1 MWFKAILAGVA
12 LLACGAAV
20 AEEAPLSTSGLSRW
34 KLTLPVDV
42 NGDGKADEVTSL
54 WGYRNSPWFHATPD
68 GIVFRAH
75 AGGARTSGNTAY
87 ARSELREMDEA
98 GRLAAWDCLQD
109 KRSLTLEQTLLAST
123 TAKPEVTIGQIH
135 DAKNDNLMLKYIG
148 PAKANGRSDTGRI
161 ELQWS
166 DSAQRDILDKAYALG
181 QPMQVR
187 IAADQGTLRVIYR
200 NLASGLEKR
209 VSAQLDVAS
218 IVGACYFK
226 AGVYIQACSRIDSD
240 GKPNVACAKKAWA
253 DARYDAPE
261 AYAELLVRRIDLK

>member
-1 MWFKAILAGVA
+1 MVSRAILAGAA
-12 LLACGAAV
+12 LLVCCVAV
-20 AEEAPLSTSGLSRW
+20 ADDAPLSTSGLSRW
-34 KLTLPVDV
+34 KLSLPIDA
-42 NGDGKADEVTSL
+42 NGDGKADEVARLS
-54 WGYRNSPWFHATPD
+54 GYSNPPWFHSTPQ
-68 GIVFRAH
+68 GIMFRAN

-98 GRLAAWDCLQD
+98 ARPAAWDCLHD
-109 KRSLTLEQTLLAST
+109 KRSLTLEQVLLHTT
-123 TAKPEVTIGQIH
+123 TAKPEATIGQIH

-166 DSAQRDILDKAYALG
+166 DSAQRDILDKAYTLG

-240 GKPNVACAKKAWA
+240 GKPNAACEKKGW
-253 DARYDAPE
+253 DARRHDAPE
-261 AYAELLVRRIDLK
+261 AYAELLIRRIDMK